1 MSDRVLGGAMPHH
14 HRHLSAGAIL
24 QPTFVGYIS
33 STVDA
38 LVLFEACLTGHTSHV
53 PRLPHDLERANLI
66 RSGNVFIYE
75 ENSSGIKR
83 WTDGVSW
90 SPSRILRNFLLYREL
105 DKPFQ
110 PGEKR
115 AMEQTD
121 KSIGV
126 TQPTST
132 SLANAVGSS
141 SVDMGGLAFQ
151 YSDASGNDKDTE
163 KALGEP
169 LVDSY
174 QIKPNGLVKKTTSV
188 QYRGIIHHLVS
199 YYNIDDVIGPDNGP
213 REEQGDVPDLGPLH
227 PSHHFNLRGA
237 GPDHDEDEI
246 GGYMQYVSG
255 VSFRHRSVHW
265 STDRRGPRAPEPARP
280 DSSGHAIRRSPQL
293 LGTINGAGAIR
304 RNGPQAILARA
315 GEGVASSQV
324 PVARFQ
330 SGPYSGVS
338 RVTITSGSRRTFRPG
353 ANIGPPDDPFQL
365 YDISSPP
372 NPGSCGYFGI
382 FHVNLC

>member
-199 YYNIDDVIGPDNGP
+199 YYNIDDVVGKKLRTPMEFPELQRITP
-213 REEQGDVPDLGPLH
+213 RTALISAVN
-227 PSHHFNLRGA
+227 F
-237 GPDHDEDEI
+237 
-246 GGYMQYVSG
+246 
-255 VSFRHRSVHW
+255 
-265 STDRRGPRAPEPARP
+265 RAPV
-280 DSSGHAIRRSPQL
+280 DNHI
-293 LGTINGAGAIR
+293 AG
-304 RNGPQAILARA
+304 
-315 GEGVASSQV
+315 SQQTCSV
-324 PVARFQ
+324 
-330 SGPYSGVS
+330 
-338 RVTITSGSRRTFRPG
+338 VTIADNSKKGYTVTKISPFNRRWPDIRPCR
-353 ANIGPPDDPFQL
+353 L
-365 YDISSPP
+365 
-372 NPGSCGYFGI
+372 
-382 FHVNLC
+382 